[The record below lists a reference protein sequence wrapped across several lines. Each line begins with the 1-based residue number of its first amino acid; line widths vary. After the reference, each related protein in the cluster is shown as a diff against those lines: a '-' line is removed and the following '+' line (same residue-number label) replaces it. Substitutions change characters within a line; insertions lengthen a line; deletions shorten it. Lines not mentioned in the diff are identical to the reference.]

1 VLSSNES
8 GKCSIGPKAD
18 KNCRPRDRASV
29 RSVAA
34 RRLEALG
41 GGLIQ
46 VEPSDEEL
54 CSRIAAR
61 DADAFEL
68 MVDRHQARA
77 YRLAASILGNEAD
90 ARDVSQDAFIRL
102 YESAGSF
109 DGRSRF
115 STWFYRILVNLCIDN
130 QRRNKWWRRLVPL
143 ASPGDDTG
151 EHGVDPPSSELG
163 PESVAMLTESI
174 SRVRPALAMLSPQ
187 QRAAVLLQTQEGF
200 TSREIAAVL
209 KCSEN
214 TARVHVH
221 RAIARLRRLL
231 KND

>member
-1 VLSSNES
+1 
-8 GKCSIGPKAD
+8 
-18 KNCRPRDRASV
+18 
-29 RSVAA
+29 
-34 RRLEALG
+34 
-41 GGLIQ
+41 

-54 CSRIAAR
+54 CRRIAAR

-102 YESAGSF
+102 YESAGRF

-115 STWFYRILVNLCIDN
+115 STWFYRILVNLCIDH
-130 QRRNKWWRRLVPL
+130 QRRNRWRRRIVPL
-143 ASPGDDTG
+143 KTPGGDDPDAQA
-151 EHGVDPPSSELG
+151 VDPPSEEAG
-163 PESVAMLTESI
+163 PEAAAMLTQSI
-174 SRVRPALAMLSPQ
+174 ARLHPALKKLSPQ

-200 TSREIAAVL
+200 TSREIGEVL
-209 KCSEN
+209 KCSEA

-221 RAIARLRRLL
+221 RGIAQLRKLL
-231 KND
+231 EKE

>member
-1 VLSSNES
+1 
-8 GKCSIGPKAD
+8 
-18 KNCRPRDRASV
+18 
-29 RSVAA
+29 VAA
-34 RRLEALG
+34 RRFGALG
-41 GGLIQ
+41 GRLIQ

-54 CSRIAAR
+54 CNRIAAR
-61 DADAFEL
+61 DAAAFEL

-102 YESAGSF
+102 YEAAGSF

-130 QRRNKWWRRLVPL
+130 QRRNRWWRRLVPL
-143 ASPGDDTG
+143 ASPGDASE
-151 EHGVDPPSSELG
+151 EHGVDPPSSEPG
-163 PESVAMLTESI
+163 PESVSMLAESI
-174 SRVRPALAMLSPQ
+174 SRLLPALARLSPQ

-221 RAIARLRRLL
+221 RAIAQLRKLI
-231 KND
+231 KNE